1 MVRSILRNLGSF
13 KDVSL
18 VTGSHEDVTT
28 FNMNTMFRAHLYV
41 LIMERPPRRKQPFLG
56 TLYIYDII
64 SIHTS
69 AEQGHSEV

>member
-1 MVRSILRNLGSF
+1 MVGSS

-28 FNMNTMFRAHLYV
+28 FNMNTMFRVHLYV
-41 LIMERPPRRKQPFLG
+41 LIMERPPRWEQPLLG
-56 TLYIYDII
+56 TLYMYNII

-69 AEQGHSEV
+69 AEQGHYEV